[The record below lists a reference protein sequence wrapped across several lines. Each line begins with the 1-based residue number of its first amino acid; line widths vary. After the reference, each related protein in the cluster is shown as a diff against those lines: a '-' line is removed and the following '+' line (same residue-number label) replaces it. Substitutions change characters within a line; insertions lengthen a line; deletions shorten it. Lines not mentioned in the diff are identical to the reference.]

1 MQARRANLARKY
13 YASRCVHAAVLMG
26 SLSSLAGLAQAHT
39 QLQMSVPAAGA
50 VTDTAT
56 TEIRLQ
62 CHKKIEANIS
72 HVKVASRGGQAVAIA
87 PAAADPNDKSA
98 GVVRSAEP
106 LRSGTYKVNWRVIS
120 VDTHKVKGSFTLQV
134 RP

>member
-1 MQARRANLARKY
+1 MLARC
-13 YASRCVHAAVLMG
+13 AHAAVLMV

-39 QLQMSVPAAGA
+39 QLRMSVPAAGA
-50 VTDTAT
+50 VMDTAP
-56 TEIRLQ
+56 TEIQLQ

-72 HVKVASRGGQAVAIA
+72 HISVESRGGQAVAIE

-98 GVVRSAEP
+98 GVVRLAEP

-120 VDTHKVKGSFTLQV
+120 VDTHKVKGSFTFQV

>member
-1 MQARRANLARKY
+1 MPA
-13 YASRCVHAAVLMG
+13 RCVHAAVLMV
-26 SLSSLAGLAQAHT
+26 SLSSFAGLAQAHT
-39 QLQMSVPAAGA
+39 QLAGA
-50 VTDTAT
+50 VVDTAP
-56 TEIRLQ
+56 TEIQLQ

-72 HVKVASRGGQAVAIA
+72 HISVESRGGQAVAIE

-98 GVVRSAEP
+98 GVVRLAEP

-120 VDTHKVKGSFTLQV
+120 VDTHKVKGSFTFQV